1 MEFVTVIK
9 PGLLTTVQDLGR
21 RDYRIFGVSVS
32 GVMDSVSFR
41 LANILVGNELIEAAL
56 EVTLLGP
63 RLEFQADGVIAITG
77 ADLTPTLNNLP
88 IPMWKAHRVQK
99 GDVLNFG
106 ACQYGA
112 RSYIAF
118 AGGIQVPKVMGSR
131 STYVRGGYGGIEGR
145 PLKAG
150 DQIPIGYSRF
160 HYSQL
165 HGRRIRPSE
174 IPDFKR
180 ERPIQFIL
188 GPHHQEFTNKSLEE
202 FVNSVYLVTN
212 DSDRMGYRL
221 QGPKLTHIN
230 GADIISDFITIGT
243 IQVPGSGQ
251 PIVHMADCGT
261 SGGYT
266 KLGVVIGV
274 DIPYL
279 AQRKPG
285 DHIRFEPVEIDEAQ
299 AKWKLQEELISR
311 LELSNHF
318 IPTRLKI

>member
-9 PGLLTTVQDLGR
+9 PGFLTTVQDLGR
-21 RDYRIFGVSVS
+21 RHYRIFGVSVS

-41 LANILVGNELIEAAL
+41 LANILVGNDLNEAAL
-56 EVTLLGP
+56 EVTLVGP
-63 RLEFQADGVIAITG
+63 RLQFNASSVIAITG
-77 ADLTPTLNNLP
+77 ADLTPLLNGQP
-88 IPMWKAHRVQK
+88 IQMWKALKVQK
-99 GDVLNFG
+99 GDELHFG
-106 ACQYGA
+106 GCQYGA

-118 AGGIQVPKVMGSR
+118 AGGVQVPMVMGSR
-131 STYVRGGYGGIEGR
+131 STYVRGEYGGIDGR

-150 DQIPIGYSRF
+150 DEIPIGTSRF
-160 HYSQL
+160 QFSQL
-165 HGRRIRPSE
+165 HGRRIRPTDLPE
-174 IPDFKR
+174 FER

-188 GPHHQEFTNKSLEE
+188 GPDHQEFTEQSIET
-202 FVNSVYLVTN
+202 FIHSPYIVTN

-221 QGPKLTHIN
+221 QGAQLEHIN

-266 KLGVVIGV
+266 KLGVVIGA

-285 DHIRFEPVEIDEAQ
+285 DRICFEPVEIEEAQ
-299 AKWKLQEELISR
+299 EKWKFQEQLISQ
-311 LELSNHF
+311 LELSANF
-318 IPTRLKI
+318 IPIR